1 MPETKKVTKLRL
13 SDGVTYRVFDDV
25 ALHMDENGNVT
36 TGIEGID
43 YMIINMGLKLT
54 AINDKDI
61 TITNVLSKDVGTNE
75 IFLRDAN
82 KLLADIGGYSC
93 SVSNEILNL
102 KLGK

>member
-1 MPETKKVTKLRL
+1 MASNPKVTKLKL
-13 SDGVTYRVFDDV
+13 SDGVTYTVFDEF

-54 AINDKDI
+54 AINGKDI
-61 TITNVLSKDVGTNE
+61 AITNVLSKDTSNNE

-82 KLLADIGGYSC
+82 KLLKDIGGYSC
-93 SVSNEILNL
+93 SVNGEVLNL